1 MSETRSISGSTRQ
14 LSRVA
19 LISACGGALLA
30 AGLAYDRHF
39 EPVSSM
45 WLHFGQLA
53 VPPGLALA
61 VALCTG
67 LLISSARRIGTTAL
81 FALAMTSIVGVLLWQ
96 SRSATDS
103 EQTAMRVED
112 AARSIRFGVVH
123 SLDDL
128 TSELSAAGV
137 RWADHVDKT
146 GSSFTPRGVEWLAP
160 YTRFDAFGWIGAD
173 RALNTWLSR
182 IEGQETAPALVPLL
196 RTPVVQNAM
205 SRHTAA
211 LGEGEEITRDS
222 GALIVAADI
231 TDNGNRRGTAIAL
244 VTPETLI
251 TGVLARLEMNHGVVI
266 SDGDGRTLF
275 DGRSAELDYAA
286 QLAAST
292 QLDTHDLTWQLDVI
306 PTARWAATEETVAP
320 EVALAALLLLALAIL
335 KTGYL
340 ATRRETDTDGRV
352 SGTPSPSTSVDY
364 SPLPHLITDRNG
376 MIIEINE
383 AATQTLGNSRE
394 TLVGR
399 HLGELQT
406 RDTTGDDRNRT
417 DPLRDAWAELRA
429 GGKPVSLEV
438 SLQCGSR
445 APRDF
450 SFLLKPF
457 RRGQQDAVVC
467 AMRELDVTGSE
478 SDAAGTEARIE
489 DLERQLADSGRQLE
503 QARQKLGQGL
513 SQAPVDELQDELRA
527 ELRDQQSRLAESQ
540 KQSRDYERELENS
553 RKSLEEREA
562 ELEKAREELR
572 EQSRQIE
579 GSGRAQHESDGE
591 LEASREKLLE
601 NQRQLEQTRQEL
613 LDRDERLEDSREQ
626 LLDSGRQLEAAR
638 QKLLDTE
645 ERLEAVQ
652 HQLTERDREFESSEE
667 RYLESSRRL
676 EESRKQLVERDR
688 LIEET
693 GTQRSHDA
701 VQLQQAAAELGR
713 YAFFCRTDPPEVLWA
728 SPALEKLYGV
738 TTEQVA
744 VTPTLITQSMTPADS
759 EKLLSTFR
767 EARHT
772 AGEVEYD
779 VKSADGETLRLRTRF
794 APIADA
800 AGEVRHVAGLTE
812 DLTQRLRM
820 DADRTYGL
828 ECASVLGRLASRL
841 NCVDS
846 DEIDTEIGAG
856 LQSLARLLGA
866 GHASV
871 CMVDEYGESASTL
884 YSAECES
891 SEPAAG
897 YRRQTLDELDASR
910 LKWLGELTAMGR
922 TLVLGNLDE
931 VPEEA
936 GADRSALAAA
946 GVDARIQVPLR
957 RADGHTGA
965 LIVDSVKGPREW
977 SETER
982 STVEIAAALLSG
994 ALERA
999 RIGATEN
1006 SGGPGAE
1013 EKTDDLHDR
1022 TLRNLGLCKTQL
1034 GELQARIDDGADEDP
1049 AALDTTRQLLRDTI
1063 QDARSL
1069 AFEITSPMLHKLG
1082 LRAAIEWIAG
1092 RVGDPHGV
1100 RFEVMDDGTDK
1111 PVEERVAVTV
1121 FQAAH
1126 AVMTNVGKHAG
1137 VNHAVVRLSSQDT
1150 MLCIEV
1156 MDAGHGF
1163 DPAQLGGQQ
1172 ATESDQDLTSVR
1184 ESIRVIGGD
1193 LEIDSTSGRGTRVV
1207 LRAPLANAARVS
1219 VS

>member
-128 TSELSAAGV
+128 KSELSAAGV

-275 DGRSAELDYAA
+275 DGRSADLDYAA

-340 ATRRETDTDGRV
+340 ATRRETDANGRV
-352 SGTPSPSTSVDY
+352 SGTPSHFTSVDH
-364 SPLPHLITDRNG
+364 SPLPHVITDRNG
-376 MIIEINE
+376 MIVEINE

-450 SFLLKPF
+450 SFLLKPS

-467 AMRELDVTGSE
+467 ALRELEMTGSA
-478 SDAAGTEARIE
+478 SDAAETAARIE
-489 DLERQLADSGRQLE
+489 DLERQLADSRQQLE
-503 QARQKLGQGL
+503 QTGEKLH
-513 SQAPVDELQDELRA
+513 EELRK
-527 ELRDQQSRLAESQ
+527 ELRDQQTRLGESQ
-540 KQSRDYERELENS
+540 QQSRDYERELESS
-553 RKSLEEREA
+553 RQELAEREA
-562 ELEKAREELR
+562 ELEKAREELG

-579 GSGRAQHESDGE
+579 GSGHAQHESDGE
-591 LEASREKLLE
+591 FEASREKLLE

-613 LDRDERLEDSREQ
+613 LDRDERLEDSREK
-626 LLDSGRQLEAAR
+626 LLDSDRQLESAR

-652 HQLTERDREFESSEE
+652 HQLTERDREFERSEE

-676 EESRKQLVERDR
+676 EESRKQLAERDR
-688 LIEET
+688 RIEEI
-693 GTQRSHDA
+693 GKRRSSDA
-701 VQLQQAAAELGR
+701 RQLQQAAADLGR
-713 YAFFCRTDPPEVLWA
+713 YAFFCRTEPPQVLWA
-728 SPALEKLYGV
+728 SPALEKLHGV
-738 TTEQVA
+738 TTDQVTA
-744 VTPTLITQSMTPADS
+744 APTLITDALTPADS
-759 EKLLSTFR
+759 EKLLTAFR
-767 EARHT
+767 EARHA

-779 VKSADGETLRLRTRF
+779 VESAAGETLHLRTRF

-800 AGEVRHVAGLTE
+800 AGEVRHIAGLTE
-812 DLTQRLRM
+812 DITQQLRS
-820 DADRTYGL
+820 DTDHSYGL

-841 NCVDS
+841 NGVDS
-846 DEIDTEIGAG
+846 DEIDTEIGAA
-856 LQSLARLLGA
+856 LQALATLLDA
-866 GHASV
+866 GHASI

-884 YSAECES
+884 CSAGSES
-891 SEPAAG
+891 PAPASTG
-897 YRRQTLDELDASR
+897 QRQRLDELDATR
-910 LKWLGELTAMGR
+910 LRWLGELTAMGR
-922 TLVLGNLDE
+922 TLVLGSLDE
-931 VPEEA
+931 VPAEA
-936 GADRSALAAA
+936 AADRSALAAA
-946 GVDARIQVPLR
+946 GVTARIQVPLR
-957 RADGHTGA
+957 RVDGRTGA
-965 LIVDSVKGPREW
+965 LIIDSVKGPRDW

-982 STVEIAAALLSG
+982 STVAIAAALVAG

-999 RIGATEN
+999 QIRSHEG
-1006 SGGPGAE
+1006 SGRSLSAD

-1022 TLRNLGLCKTQL
+1022 TLRNLGLCRTQL

-1049 AALDTTRQLLRDTI
+1049 AALHTTRQLLRDTI
-1063 QDARSL
+1063 EDARSL
-1069 AFEITSPMLHKLG
+1069 AFEITSPMLYKLG

-1150 MLCIEV
+1150 MLIIEV

-1163 DPAQLGGQQ
+1163 DPTQLG
-1172 ATESDQDLTSVR
+1172 ATPTEESPAHESDQDLTSVR
-1184 ESIRVIGGD
+1184 ESIRRIGGD
-1193 LEIDSTSGRGTRVV
+1193 LEIDSTSGHGTRVV
-1207 LRAPLANAARVS
+1207 LRAPLANAEHAS
-1219 VS
+1219 AS